1 MKTEIPNT
9 IRDSVM
15 KSFKLPEDKDEMQN
29 FAEAVRVSWREQAT
43 AHNRSVF
50 LMLAFVALFA
60 LLTATQ
66 QTQFAFLGFTFANTS
81 LIQILI
87 PPLVA
92 YLYLDA
98 VVTSCRWEYYE
109 NVHRSVMEKINPE
122 LFKTGLDRFMGPRSS
137 SVSGAG
143 VIPELWRTVP
153 YGPET
158 EMALAFMGLFAL
170 GAVPLAFQVLA
181 YIRLIDKYGYNP
193 LTWVSLALST
203 ILMAR
208 SISLWAHYGKQ
219 HAQSIWSFTADK
231 LRERRI

>member
-1 MKTEIPNT
+1 METEIPNT

-15 KSFKLPEDKDEMQN
+15 TSFKLPEDQDEMQN
-29 FAEAVRVSWREQAT
+29 FAEAIRVSWREQAT

-50 LMLAFVALFA
+50 LMLAFIALFA
-60 LLTATQ
+60 LLAGTRLQ
-66 QTQFAFLGFTFANTS
+66 QFTLLGFAFANTS
-81 LIQILI
+81 LLQILI

-143 VIPELWRTVP
+143 AFPELWKTLP

-158 EMALAFMGLFAL
+158 EITLAFMGLFAM
-170 GAVPLAFQVLA
+170 GAVPFVFQVLA
-181 YIRLIDKYGYNP
+181 YIRLINNYGHNP
-193 LTWVSLALST
+193 LTWITLALSI
-203 ILMAR
+203 ILMTR

-219 HAQSIWSFTADK
+219 HAQSILAFH
-231 LRERRI
+231 RR

>member
-1 MKTEIPNT
+1 METEIPKI

-15 KSFKLPEDKDEMQN
+15 KSFKLPEDKDAMQN
-29 FAEAVRVSWREQAT
+29 FAEAIRVSMREQAT

-60 LLTATQ
+60 LLTATK

-81 LIQILI
+81 LLQILI

-98 VVTSCRWEYYE
+98 VVTSCRWQYYE

-143 VIPELWRTVP
+143 AIPELWRTIP
-153 YGPET
+153 YGPGT
-158 EMALAFMGLFAL
+158 EMALAFMGLFAMGVLPAAFL
-170 GAVPLAFQVLA
+170 GLA
-181 YIRLIDKYGYNP
+181 YSWLVGKYHDNP
-193 LTWVSLALST
+193 LTWVSLGLSI
-203 ILMAR
+203 ILWTGAFL
-208 SISLWAHYGKQ
+208 LWFHYGRDHWK
-219 HAQSIWSFTADK
+219 SIWSWFH
-231 LRERRI
+231 RENS